1 MDHPTADLIARRTV
15 ARYARAIDSKD
26 FDAIAAIF
34 TEDAQL
40 HRVGTTTVGRSD
52 IATFYRQFLPAVG
65 HMRHF
70 MTNTMAEPDGP
81 LIRVHSLFSYVQV
94 LDEGTRFGW
103 GDYHDVIRPTGE
115 ADGEFVDKTIAVVHA
130 EVVPLD
136 VDPTL
141 LPGGIQGI

>member
-1 MDHPTADLIARRTV
+1 MDHATADLIARRTV

-26 FDAIAAIF
+26 YDAIAAVF
-34 TEDAQL
+34 TDDAEL
-40 HRVGTTTVGRSD
+40 HRVGATTVGRAD
-52 IATFYRQFLPAVG
+52 ISAFYREFLPTVG

-70 MTNTMAEPDGP
+70 MTNTVAEPEGP
-81 LIRVHSLFSYVQV
+81 VIRVHSLFWYVQV

-103 GDYHDVIRPTGE
+103 GDYRDIIRPTGE
-115 ADGEFVDKTIAVVHA
+115 ADGQFVDKTITVTHA
-130 EVVPLD
+130 EVVRLD